1 MSVLVAYATVEGQ
14 SGKIAEFA
22 EAEIAKT
29 DTPVTLVD
37 TDEIEDFEFE
47 DVDAVVLVA
56 PVHERR
62 HPRGFEAFL
71 VANKGQLA
79 RRRTMLLSVSLNA
92 AFPEGVEEAQEYV
105 TEMTMRTE
113 FTPDVTVLVPGAVR
127 QAAYDY
133 YSKQVLEHVI
143 LSNRDFDPST
153 GEDHE
158 FTDWDVLRAK
168 IGGFLKQPA

>member
-1 MSVLVAYATVEGQ
+1 MSVLVVYATIEGQ
-14 SGKIAEFA
+14 TGKIAEFA

-29 DTPVTLVD
+29 GADVALVD
-37 TDEIEDFEFE
+37 ADEIEEIEF
-47 DVDAVVLVA
+47 DGVDAVVLAA

-71 VANKGQLA
+71 VANKGQLG

-143 LSNRDFDPST
+143 LGDRDFDPSS

-168 IGGFLKQPA
+168 IDGFLKQPA